1 MSAAPARPD
10 ELACLRALQDLHVLD
25 SAPEDEFDALVRAAA
40 LACQMPI
47 SLISLID
54 SDRQWFKANQ
64 GLPEVQQTPRDQ
76 AFCAHAVLGEQML
89 EVPDA
94 LLDPRFADN
103 PLVCGAPG
111 IRFYAG
117 MPLRLDNGARVGTLC
132 VIDHHPRQLQAAQ
145 REVLR
150 QLAVVAA
157 RALQARTST
166 LAVRSASQAVLASEA
181 RFRALSEGAPLG
193 IFATDRH
200 GGCTYVNPRWQEIFG
215 MQQAEAQGQGWARCI
230 HPTDRNLVVVHWLQI
245 TDQRQEFNLAFRIQR
260 ADGSVRSVQARA
272 RAICGAHDAVEGY
285 VGTVEDVTEHR
296 RMAELVAR
304 TGRIAAVG
312 GWELDLR
319 TRVLAW
325 SAQTRAIHEVAD
337 DYVPRVDTAIAFY
350 AEAVRPQIDAALEM
364 GMTEG
369 IPWNLELP
377 LVTAR
382 GRLIWVRS
390 QGDVDFEDGQ
400 PVRLVGAIQDITEQ
414 RGRRLALQHEQ
425 ALRAALQT
433 QMAHTEQLL
442 RERSEMLDVMA
453 HEVRQPLN
461 NASAAMQSA
470 ALALDGLSERVAT
483 PRLGRARTVLAQ
495 VLASIDNTLAVAAL
509 LGGAHPIERADT
521 DIDALLRVAIADVP
535 QPQRQRIQVQRH
547 TTARTASMDMGL
559 MRLALRNLL
568 NNALQH
574 SPADT
579 PVLLHLR
586 DSDDPLALLIDV
598 EDAGGGIPVD
608 LLPRLFERNIHRG
621 KARARS
627 GQGLGLGL
635 YIVGRVMALHGGAA
649 QLQANSP
656 QGVTMRLVVNQS
668 HAD

>member
-1 MSAAPARPD
+1 MLAAPDRAD
-10 ELACLRALQDLHVLD
+10 EIACLRALHDLQVLD
-25 SAPEDEFDALVRAAA
+25 SAPEDEFDALARAAA
-40 LACQMPI
+40 LVCQMPI

-54 SDRQWFKANQ
+54 TDRQWFKANQ
-64 GLPEVQQTPRDQ
+64 GLPEMQQTPRDQ
-76 AFCAHAVLGEQML
+76 AFCAHAVLSEQLL

-94 LLDPRFADN
+94 LQDPRFADN

-132 VIDHHPRQLQAAQ
+132 VIDRQPRQLQAAQ

-150 QLAVVAA
+150 QLAVAAA
-157 RALQARTST
+157 RALQSRSAA
-166 LAVRSASQAVLASEA
+166 LAVRSADQALLASEA

-193 IFATDRH
+193 MFATDAQ
-200 GGCTYVNPRWQEIFG
+200 GSCTYVNPRWQEIFG
-215 MQQAEAQGQGWARCI
+215 LPQTKALGQGWARCI
-230 HPTDRNLVVVHWLQI
+230 HSKDRNLVLLHWLEI
-245 TDQRQEFNLAFRIQR
+245 TELRQEFKLSFRIQR
-260 ADGSVRSVQARA
+260 ADGSVRLLHVRA
-272 RAICGAHDAVEGY
+272 RAIRDAHDAVQGY
-285 VGTVEDVTEHR
+285 VGSVEDVTDHR

-319 TRVLAW
+319 TQVLAW
-325 SAQTRAIHEVAD
+325 SAQTRAIHEVSD
-337 DYVPRVDTAIAFY
+337 DHVPQVDTAIAFY
-350 AEAVRPQIDAALEM
+350 AEEVRPQIEAAVHM

-369 IPWNLELP
+369 IRWDLELP

-382 GRLIWVRS
+382 GRSIWVRS
-390 QGDVDFEDGQ
+390 QADVDFEDGQ

-414 RGRRLALQHEQ
+414 RGRRLELQHEQ
-425 ALRAALQT
+425 ALRAALQA

-483 PRLGRARTVLAQ
+483 PRLARARAVLAQ

-509 LGGAHPIERADT
+509 LGGAQPIERADT
-521 DIDALLRVAIADVP
+521 DIDALLCVAIADVP
-535 QPQRQRIQVQRH
+535 QPQRQRIDVQRH
-547 TTARTASMDMGL
+547 TPARTASMDMGL

-579 PVLLHLR
+579 PVLVHLR
-586 DSDDPLALLIDV
+586 DSDEPLALLIDV
-598 EDAGGGIPVD
+598 EDAGGGLPAE
-608 LLPRLFERNIHRG
+608 LLPRLFERNIHLG
-621 KARARS
+621 QARVRS

-635 YIVGRVMALHGGAA
+635 YIVGRVMALHGGAV
-649 QLQANSP
+649 QLQANGP
-656 QGVTMRLVVNQS
+656 QGVTMRLVVSQS
-668 HAD
+668 HDD